1 MIIYPIGF
9 LLTLIF
15 FKFFGKRMG
24 FDFDVV
30 NEEDRWPDDWNSN
43 AEAFTFFSLLWLV
56 IIPLLLIFGTFKL
69 LFNFGEWFIKY

>member
-1 MIIYPIGF
+1 
-9 LLTLIF
+9 
-15 FKFFGKRMG
+15 MG